1 MGRFLTFERRLALG
15 ALLATLPGLG
25 LATVLAWR
33 ALPPGG
39 LRWLLVLA
47 ALVLSVAVVLRLRS
61 RLVLRLKTLSNL
73 VSALREGDYSV
84 RGRDAQ
90 RDEALGE
97 VVWEVNALGDQ
108 LRTERLGELEAS
120 ALLGQVLEEIDVGI
134 FAFDG
139 AGLLRLVNRAGARLL
154 QRPPS
159 QLLGRDAG
167 SLGMAAL
174 LEGETPRRVDGS
186 FGGQGGPYELRR
198 SQFRREGL
206 PHTLLVLADLRRVV
220 REEERAAWQR
230 IVRVLSHEINNSL
243 APIQSIAASLQAVL
257 GRGDP
262 SAWVEDVR
270 SGLMVVA
277 RRSEALS
284 RFLAAYARLAKLP
297 PPTLAPV
304 SVPALV
310 QRVTAL
316 DRTREVRVV
325 PGPAAWVRGD
335 ADQLE
340 QLLINLL
347 KNAVEA
353 ASETGGGVT
362 IGWEEAPGE
371 VELVVSDDGP
381 GLLDSRNLFVPF
393 YTTKPEGSGIGL
405 VLCRQIAEAHRG
417 TLSLRNAEGRRGCD
431 ARLRLPRVAPPQQQ
445 QATVPAP

>member
-1 MGRFLTFERRLALG
+1 MGRFFTFERRLALG
-15 ALLATLPGLG
+15 ALLATLPGLA
-25 LATVLAWR
+25 LAAVLGWR
-33 ALPPGG
+33 ALPPGL
-39 LRWLLVLA
+39 LRW
-47 ALVLSVAVVLRLRS
+47 ALVAAAFTVSVAVIARLRS
-61 RLVLRLKTLSNL
+61 RMVLRLKTLSNL

-84 RGRDAQ
+84 RGRDAD
-90 RDEALGE
+90 RDDPLGE
-97 VVWEVNALGDQ
+97 VAWEVNALGDQ
-108 LRTERLGELEAS
+108 LRSGRLGELEAS
-120 ALLGQVLEEIDVGI
+120 ALLGQVLEEIDVAI

-139 AGLLRLVNRAGARLL
+139 AELLRLVNRAGARLL
-154 QRPPS
+154 QRAPS

-167 SLGMAAL
+167 SLGMAGL
-174 LEGETPRRVDGS
+174 LDGETPRRVDGE
-186 FGGQGGPYELRR
+186 FGGPGGPYELRR

-206 PHTLLVLADLRRVV
+206 PHTLVVLADLRRVV

-262 SAWVEDVR
+262 TAWVEDVR
-270 SGLMVVA
+270 SGLTVVA

-297 PPTLAPV
+297 PPTLSPI

-316 DRTREVRVV
+316 DRTRGVRVV
-325 PGPAAWVRGD
+325 PGPDAWIRGD

-353 ASETGGGVT
+353 ASETGGGVR

-371 VELVVSDDGP
+371 VELVVSDEGP

-431 ARLRLPRVAPPQQQ
+431 ARLRLPRVAPPQQE
-445 QATVPAP
+445 AVAPAS

>member
-1 MGRFLTFERRLALG
+1 MGRFLTFERKLALG
-15 ALLATLPGLG
+15 ALAATLPGLV
-25 LATVLAWR
+25 LAGVLAWR
-33 ALPPGG
+33 ALPPGA
-39 LRWLLVLA
+39 LRWVLLSTAFA
-47 ALVLSVAVVLRLRS
+47 ASAVVIARLRS

-84 RGRDAQ
+84 RGRDAE
-90 RDEALGE
+90 RADPVGE
-97 VVWEVNALGDQ
+97 VVWEVNALGDK
-108 LRTERLGELEAS
+108 LRTVRLGEMEAS
-120 ALLGQVLEEIDVGI
+120 ALLGQVLEEIDVAI

-139 AGLLRLVNRAGARLL
+139 AGLLRLVNRAGAKLL

-159 QLLGRDAG
+159 QLLGRDAA
-167 SLGMAAL
+167 SLGMEEL
-174 LEGETPRRVDGS
+174 LEGDTPRRLS
-186 FGGQGGPYELRR
+186 EFGGQGGPYELRR

-262 SAWVEDVR
+262 SEWVDDVR
-270 SGLMVVA
+270 SGLTVVA

-297 PPTLAPV
+297 PPTLGPV

-310 QRVTAL
+310 QRVIAL
-316 DRTREVRVV
+316 DRTQGVRVV
-325 PGPAAWVRGD
+325 PGPPAWVRGD

-371 VELVVSDDGP
+371 VELVVSDEGP

-393 YTTKPEGSGIGL
+393 YTTKPAGSGIGL

-417 TLSLRNAEGRRGCD
+417 TLSLLNAEGRRGCD
-431 ARLRLPRVAPPQQQ
+431 ARLRLPRVAPPQQE
-445 QATVPAP
+445 ALPAS

>member
-15 ALLATLPGLG
+15 AFLATLPGLV
-25 LATVLAWR
+25 LASVLAWR
-33 ALPPGG
+33 ALPAGPARV
-39 LRWLLVLA
+39 LLLVA
-47 ALVLSVAVVLRLRS
+47 AVVLSVVVIVQLRGRVI
-61 RLVLRLKTLSNL
+61 RRLKTLSNL

-84 RGRDAQ
+84 RGRDAD
-90 RDEALGE
+90 RIDPLGE
-97 VVWEVNALGDQ
+97 VLWEVNALGDQ

-139 AGLLRLVNRAGARLL
+139 TGELRLVNRAGARLL
-154 QRPPS
+154 QRAPS
-159 QLLGRDAG
+159 QLIGRDAD
-167 SLGMAAL
+167 SLGMAQL
-174 LEGETPRRVDGS
+174 LEGETPRRVETD

-206 PHTLLVLADLRRVV
+206 PHTLVVLADLRRVV

-243 APIQSIAASLQAVL
+243 APIQSIASSLQAVL
-257 GRGDP
+257 GKGDP
-262 SAWVEDVR
+262 SEWLDDVR
-270 SGLMVVA
+270 SGLTVVA

-284 RFLAAYARLAKLP
+284 RFLGAYARLARLP

-310 QRVTAL
+310 QRVADL
-316 DRTREVRVV
+316 ERTPGIRVV
-325 PGPAAWVRGD
+325 PGPAAWIRGD

-353 ASETGGGVT
+353 VSETGGGVT
-362 IGWEEAPGE
+362 IGWEEASGE
-371 VELVVSDDGP
+371 VELVVSDEGP

-393 YTTKPEGSGIGL
+393 YTTKPQGSGIGL

-417 TLSLRNAEGRRGCD
+417 TLTLRNAEGRRGCD
-431 ARLRLPRVAPPQQQ
+431 ARLRLPRVAPPQE
-445 QATVPAP
+445 ARLS

>member
-1 MGRFLTFERRLALG
+1 MGRFFTFERRLALG
-15 ALLATLPGLG
+15 AFLATLPGLV
-25 LATVLAWR
+25 LASVLAWR
-33 ALPPGG
+33 ALPAGPARV
-39 LRWLLVLA
+39 LLLVA
-47 ALVLSVAVVLRLRS
+47 AVVLSVVVIVQLRGRVI
-61 RLVLRLKTLSNL
+61 RRLKTLSNL

-84 RGRDAQ
+84 RGRDAD
-90 RDEALGE
+90 RIDPLGE
-97 VVWEVNALGDQ
+97 VLWEVNALGDQ

-139 AGLLRLVNRAGARLL
+139 TGELRLVNRAGARLL
-154 QRPPS
+154 QRAPS
-159 QLLGRDAG
+159 QLIGRDAD
-167 SLGMAAL
+167 SLGMAQL
-174 LEGETPRRVDGS
+174 LEGETLRRVETD

-206 PHTLLVLADLRRVV
+206 PHTLVVLADLRRVV

-243 APIQSIAASLQAVL
+243 APIQSIASSLQAVL
-257 GRGDP
+257 GKGDP
-262 SAWVEDVR
+262 SEWLDDVR
-270 SGLMVVA
+270 SGLTVVA

-284 RFLAAYARLAKLP
+284 RFLGAYARLARLP

-310 QRVTAL
+310 QRVADL
-316 DRTREVRVV
+316 ERTPGIRVV

-371 VELVVSDDGP
+371 VELVVTDEGP

-393 YTTKPEGSGIGL
+393 YTTKPQGSGIGL

-417 TLSLRNAEGRRGCD
+417 TLTLRNAEGRRGCD
-431 ARLRLPRVAPPQQQ
+431 ARLRLPRVAPPQE
-445 QATVPAP
+445 ASLS

>member
-15 ALLATLPGLG
+15 ALLATVPGLA
-25 LATVLAWR
+25 LAAVLAWR
-33 ALPPGG
+33 DLPPGP
-39 LRWLLVLA
+39 LPWVLVA
-47 ALVLSVAVVLRLRS
+47 TAFAVSAVLIARLRS
-61 RLVLRLKTLSNL
+61 RMVLRLKTLSNL

-84 RGRDAQ
+84 RGRDAD
-90 RDEALGE
+90 REDPLGE
-97 VVWEVNALGDQ
+97 VAWEVNALGDQ
-108 LRTERLGELEAS
+108 LRSGRLGELEAS
-120 ALLGQVLEEIDVGI
+120 ALLGQVLEETDVAI

-159 QLLGRDAG
+159 QLVGRDAA
-167 SLGMAAL
+167 SLGMAEL
-174 LEGETPRRVDGS
+174 LEGDTPRRVDGG

-262 SAWVEDVR
+262 SEWVEDVR

-284 RFLAAYARLAKLP
+284 RFLGAYARLAKLP
-297 PPTLAPV
+297 APIL
-304 SVPALV
+304 SP
-310 QRVTAL
+310 
-316 DRTREVRVV
+316 
-325 PGPAAWVRGD
+325 
-335 ADQLE
+335 
-340 QLLINLL
+340 
-347 KNAVEA
+347 
-353 ASETGGGVT
+353 VT

-371 VELVVSDDGP
+371 VELVVSDEGP

-417 TLSLRNAEGRRGCD
+417 TLSLRNAVGRRGCD
-431 ARLRLPRVAPPQQQ
+431 ARLRLPRVAPPQQE
-445 QATVPAP
+445 ATVPAP